1 MSVFPTRA
9 MLVAGLR
16 NNPDEMEGMR
26 RGSSRCALRVAP
38 GGQPWRG
45 NFGGGNSKEQPW
57 QATMAGAWR
66 GATLACGGKPGG
78 GTGTT
83 LTGPAN
89 GRANRGKL
97 AEASLALGGGGS
109 LHQCPGRRNLFSLY
123 EGVPGLRPAQEEFVQ
138 GSRAQRRNS
147 FYLYEGVRSSNLPR
161 ICYQKE
167 GVRSTD
173 LPRRNLFYLYEGL
186 PELTCSGGVC
196 STYMKG
202 FGAQTCP
209 GGIGSTYVK
218 GFQTSDLPRRN
229 LFYTYM
235 KGVQSSA
242 LGPNGG
248 AALGQKDQPESARF
262 PAQGPKA
269 LAPR

>member
-1 MSVFPTRA
+1 
-9 MLVAGLR
+9 
-16 NNPDEMEGMR
+16 ME
-26 RGSSRCALRVAP
+26 
-38 GGQPWRG
+38 PWRG

-97 AEASLALGGGGS
+97 AEASLALGGGAA
-109 LHQCPGRRNLFSLY
+109 CIRNLFSLY

-209 GGIGSTYVK
+209 GGIGSTYAK